1 MLRLRLLFY
10 LFLTF
15 TPLEI
20 IVAQVSPVTN
30 VISVDV
36 STLPQNGTF
45 NYDST
50 FSLGMA
56 VGMQQT
62 GLYFNWTTLETA
74 PQTYDFSLPDIANI
88 YYPAFS
94 MPIDLT
100 ITPIHT
106 NVLEVPTDLSAL
118 PLDDPSIV
126 ARFNALLDSLSIH
139 LNQLQLSSLVIGSE
153 MDVYLSNDTVL
164 WNQFINFHSQV
175 TAHAKLLWPT
185 VPVACEAT
193 FNGLTGYASGF
204 LQQLNQHTDYIGVS
218 YYPIDVAFQATPLTT
233 IGSDFNLITTLYPS
247 KPIQFY
253 QYGFPS
259 SPACGSSELLQ
270 QQFISETFTQWDLH
284 ASEIRMIDFTWMHDL
299 DTAAVNYFLNYYG
312 INDPGFAGFLG
323 SIGLRRWNGS
333 GSNKPAFDELVCQ
346 AKSRGFNNQPANC
359 FQSIAGIEPGFK
371 LIVHPNPFEG
381 AIFLELNQNFGVVN
395 IEIYSALGQS
405 VFRLES
411 TSGQRSFYL
420 NLSDL
425 PSGVYHVLV
434 TGDGHMCG
442 KSVVKINQN

>member
-1 MLRLRLLFY
+1 MVRFRFLFY
-10 LFLTF
+10 LLLTL
-15 TPLEI
+15 TPWKLI
-20 IVAQVSPVTN
+20 FAQVSPATN
-30 VISVDV
+30 VIAVDV

-50 FSLGMA
+50 FSLGTA
-56 VGMQQT
+56 IGMQQT

-74 PQTYDFSLPDIANI
+74 PLTYDFSLPDIANI

-94 MPIDLT
+94 MPVDLT

-106 NVLEVPTDLSAL
+106 NVLEVPADLSAL
-118 PLDDPSIV
+118 PLDDPALV
-126 ARFNALLDSLSIH
+126 ARFNTLLDSLSIH
-139 LNQLQLSSLVIGSE
+139 LSQLLLSSLVIGSE

-218 YYPIDVAFQATPLTT
+218 YYPIDATFQAEPLTS
-233 IGSDFNLITTLYPS
+233 IGNDFNAITSLYSS

-259 SPACGSSELLQ
+259 SPSCGSSELLQ

-284 ASEIRMIDFTWMHDL
+284 ASKIRMIDFTWMHDL
-299 DTAAVNYFLNYYG
+299 DTAAVNYFLSYYG

-346 AKSRGFNNQPANC
+346 AKSRGFNNLPANC
-359 FQSIAGIEPGFK
+359 FQSIASIDPAVQLNIF
-371 LIVHPNPFEG
+371 PNPFEETT
-381 AIFLELNQNFGVVN
+381 FLDLNQYKGVVN
-395 IEIYSALGQS
+395 IEIYSTLGQS
-405 VFRLES
+405 VFRLKNS
-411 TSGQRSFYL
+411 SGLRSLYL

-425 PSGVYHVLV
+425 PPGVYHVLV
-434 TGDGHMCG
+434 TGDGIIG
-442 KSVVKINQN
+442 GRSVVKINQN